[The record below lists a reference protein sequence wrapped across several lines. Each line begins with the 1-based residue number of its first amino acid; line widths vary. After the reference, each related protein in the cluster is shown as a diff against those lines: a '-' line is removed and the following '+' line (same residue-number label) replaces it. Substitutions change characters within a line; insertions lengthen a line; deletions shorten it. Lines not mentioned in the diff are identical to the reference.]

1 MSVYDTANRLAR
13 EIKNTDEYKSY
24 QEIREKILE
33 DESTRDM
40 LQEYMEHQ
48 MKVQSKRMSGEEIT
62 ESEKQEAE
70 RLENLI
76 DINSR
81 AKKYIQA
88 EYQMS
93 QMLNDLQNI
102 LFGDLEIGILKEDE
116 DEKADPAADE

>member
-102 LFGDLEIGILKEDE
+102 LFGDLEIGILKEDD